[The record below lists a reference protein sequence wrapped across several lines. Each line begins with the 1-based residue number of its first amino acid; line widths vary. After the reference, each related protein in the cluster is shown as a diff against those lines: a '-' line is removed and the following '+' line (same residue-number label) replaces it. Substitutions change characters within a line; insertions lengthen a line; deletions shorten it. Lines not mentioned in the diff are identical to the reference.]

1 MPAQEELE
9 EAIVA
14 ALRRIVRAIDLRSRQ
29 LVDRLGVTGPQLMVL
44 REARRMGSAPI
55 SSVARKVSLSQPTV
69 SGIVD
74 RLAKRGLVRRDRS
87 ASDRR
92 TVAVTITPEGGRVL
106 RDAPSLLQDRF
117 HRELELLEQYERTQI
132 LATLQRIAWMM
143 DAEDIDAAPLLETG
157 ALTAPAVPAPGSDAA
172 EIPAQKEETNVNSS

>member
-14 ALRRIVRAIDLRSRQ
+14 SLRRIVRAIDLRSRQ
-29 LVDRLGVTGPQLMVL
+29 LVDQLGVTGPQLMVL
-44 REARRMGSAPI
+44 REARRIGSAPI
-55 SSVARKVSLSQPTV
+55 SALARKVNLSQPTV

-74 RLAKRGLVRRDRS
+74 RLEKSGLARRDRS

-92 TVAVTITPEGGRVL
+92 SVAVTITPAGGRVL

-117 HRELELLEQYERTQI
+117 NSELARLEQFEQTQI

-143 DAEDIDAAPLLETG
+143 NAEDIDAAPLLETG
-157 ALTAPAVPAPGSDAA
+157 ALTAPAVPALKSAA
-172 EIPAQKEETNVNSS
+172 AKIEEADVNSSRED

>member
-1 MPAQEELE
+1 MPIDRAVPAMMRI
-9 EAIVA
+9 AISVSWA
-14 ALRRIVRAIDLRSRQ
+14 FRSCFFCSAI
-29 LVDRLGVTGPQLMVL
+29 
-44 REARRMGSAPI
+44 SA
-55 SSVARKVSLSQPTV
+55 
-69 SGIVD
+69 
-74 RLAKRGLVRRDRS
+74 RRDRS

-117 HRELELLEQYERTQI
+117 NSELERLEQFEQTQI

-157 ALTAPAVPAPGSDAA
+157 ALTAPAVPAPKSAAAQIEETDVNGSREDRADAA
-172 EIPAQKEETNVNSS
+172 HVRSGRVPRA